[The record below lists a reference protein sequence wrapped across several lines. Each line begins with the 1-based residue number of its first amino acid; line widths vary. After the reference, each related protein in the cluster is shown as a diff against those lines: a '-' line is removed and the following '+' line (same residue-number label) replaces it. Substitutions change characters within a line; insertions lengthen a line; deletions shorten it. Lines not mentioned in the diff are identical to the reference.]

1 MNSHTN
7 VESVNSNLKSTEA
20 KPPVTGWFSRLFRG
34 DDTDVTYTNRE
45 LARGYTISVKQ
56 VILAFAIE
64 LVIIGASLVAAWYFA
79 EKHSSKTNADFVLSI
94 LGPIGFAMVE
104 MTRIPLAI
112 SIRTHKSIIIKLI
125 AVVGVVAAAGITA
138 KSMVNL
144 GQLTYEP
151 RRIEVIKA
159 HNSMTQA
166 IQERDLVEKEL
177 ANLQAELEAKK
188 RIVDQTDKQ
197 VTNLNDTLKKHNCVL
212 GTTSTV
218 RDGQVVTNTSCRNS
232 AQTNAIIKSLED
244 QVKLLKVEKEEQS
257 DAEAAVKSYIETV
270 VRPAESKKVSS
281 TLSYREA
288 LTMSQLHS
296 LAAILL
302 GKDLV
307 EVQDADV
314 SHLLKYFVY
323 IPAFLVAFASTL
335 IAITAVHR
343 IPAEHYR
350 KDEKILLPENAG
362 AYVFGPLASA
372 IADEV
377 KKEYDK
383 YSKSNKEMPSGASKH
398 GNEKSTSDVS

>member
-1 MNSHTN
+1 MSINAPADLPN
-7 VESVNSNLKSTEA
+7 VGSNQNDEKASASSWLT
-20 KPPVTGWFSRLFRG
+20 RLFRG
-34 DDTDVTYTNRE
+34 DDSDVTYTNRE

-79 EKHSSKTNADFVLSI
+79 EKHSNKTTADFVLAI

-112 SIRTHKSIIIKLI
+112 SIRTHKSIIIKCI
-125 AVVGVVAAAGITA
+125 AIVGVIAAAGITA

-159 HNSMTQA
+159 QNAMNQA
-166 IQERDLVEKEL
+166 IQERELVEKEL
-177 ANLQAELEAKK
+177 INLQTELDAKK
-188 RIVDQTDKQ
+188 RIVEQTDKQ

-218 RDGQVVTNTSCRNS
+218 RDGVVVTNTSCRNS

-244 QVKLLKVEKEEQS
+244 QVKLLKIEKEEQS
-257 DAEAAVKSYIETV
+257 DSEAAVKSYIETV
-270 VRPAESKKVSS
+270 VRPTESKKVAS
-281 TLSYREA
+281 TLAYREA

-350 KDEKILLPENAG
+350 KNEKILLPENAG

-383 YSKSNKEMPSGASKH
+383 YTKS
-398 GNEKSTSDVS
+398 NEKSPPNADKQNDGSNATSVS